1 MQVTAVEPYQEGSL
15 WTKRSNAWDMLT
27 TEILHKLDVLFDV
40 SQHLLAPFLT
50 LTESGD
56 SSDRCEER
64 RLIQLIGY
72 QPSIE
77 LQANFLIRNDG
88 IAANQSCNIEGL
100 GRSLEGDTDV
110 TSLVRHR
117 GKRNMLV
124 SEDGK
129 VGMDFIRDDKQ
140 VMLVAEVSQTL
151 QSLLAPSDASRVVRV
166 AEDEYLAFL
175 IAHLL
180 QVFEV
185 HVIVAIITH
194 LERIED
200 HLTSVAFRSQT
211 ERMIDRWLNDDF
223 FIRIGEDIDY
233 QAYTLDDTR
242 DKLNPFSLHIP
253 LMMVVNP
260 VDDAWHEVLWLHGV
274 AEERVL

>member
-1 MQVTAVEPYQEGSL
+1 MKQTPMVIEVCFIFSVSLLDVILHSLRQLLQCLAKYASLRGNIQSHESLAARSEHLTIIQCQVSLVDEEVKELVVVKMQVTAVEPYQEGSL
-15 WTKRSNAWDMLT
+15 WAKRSNAWDMPT
-27 TEILHKLDVLFDV
+27 TEILHKLNVLFDV

-77 LQANFLIRNDG
+77 LLANFLIRNDG

-117 GKRNMLV
+117 GKRNMLM

-151 QSLLAPSDASRVVRV
+151 QPR
-166 AEDEYLAFL
+166 
-175 IAHLL
+175 IAIM
-180 QVFEV
+180 Q
-185 HVIVAIITH
+185 
-194 LERIED
+194 R
-200 HLTSVAFRSQT
+200 
-211 ERMIDRWLNDDF
+211 
-223 FIRIGEDIDY
+223 
-233 QAYTLDDTR
+233 
-242 DKLNPFSLHIP
+242 
-253 LMMVVNP
+253 
-260 VDDAWHEVLWLHGV
+260 
-274 AEERVL
+274 